1 MMGFVTTTTPTIP
14 RSAKT
19 RNPHVDED
27 QLVREHLPLA
37 RRVVAELVAK
47 MPRHAPKED
56 LLAAGMAGLAQA
68 ARNFDPGR
76 GVPFHRYALTR
87 VRGALL
93 DELRVHDW
101 ASRPVRAKARQMDQA
116 SERLVARLGRP
127 PTADELAT
135 EMKVPVSSIQNLNHD
150 VHRAVVLNYES
161 ILEGDSDTV
170 LLSTDDGDPEGA
182 LLDRERNAYLVDA
195 VRALP
200 ERLRTVV
207 VGYFFQN
214 RSMQELGAELS
225 VSESRISQLR
235 AEALDLLKD
244 GLNAHLEPSLLA
256 AMPNPGGRV
265 ARRRESYYAAIA
277 SRSTARDR
285 LDSRPRGADG
295 RVKGVRA

>member
-1 MMGFVTTTTPTIP
+1 MTTTTATHSP
-14 RSAKT
+14 SAAV

-27 QLVREHLPLA
+27 ELVRQHLPLA
-37 RRVVAELVAK
+37 RRVVAELVSK

-56 LLAAGMAGLAQA
+56 LLSAGLAGLAQA
-68 ARNFDPGR
+68 ARNYDPSR

-101 ASRPVRAKARQMDQA
+101 ASRPVRAKARQMDA
-116 SERLVARLGRP
+116 AAERLTAKLGRP
-127 PTADELAT
+127 PSAEEIAKEL
-135 EMKVPVSSIQNLNHD
+135 KVPLASVRGLNQD
-150 VHRAVVLNYES
+150 LHRAVVLNYES
-161 ILEGDSDTV
+161 ILDGDSDSV
-170 LLSTDDGDPEGA
+170 LLGSHDGDPEGA

-195 VRALP
+195 VRQLP

-214 RSMQELGAELS
+214 RSMQDLGEELQ

-235 AEALDLLKD
+235 AEALELLKD
-244 GLNAHLEPSLLA
+244 GLNAQLEPSLVA
-256 AMPNPGGRV
+256 AMPNPTGRV
-265 ARRRESYYAAIA
+265 ARRRETYYTAIA
-277 SRSTARDR
+277 SCSTPRDR

-295 RVKGVRA
+295 RVGSDPVI

>member
-1 MMGFVTTTTPTIP
+1 MTTTTATK
-14 RSAKT
+14 SAAKT

-27 QLVREHLPLA
+27 QLVRDHLPLA
-37 RRVVAELVAK
+37 RRVVAELVSK

-68 ARNFDPGR
+68 ARNFDPSR

-87 VRGALL
+87 VRGSLL

-101 ASRPVRAKARQMDQA
+101 ASRPVRAKARQMDA
-116 SERLVARLGRP
+116 AAERLTAKLGRP
-127 PTADELAT
+127 PSPEELAA
-135 EMKVPVSSIQNLNHD
+135 ELKVPISSVRNLKGD
-150 VHRAVVLNYES
+150 LHRAVVLNYES
-161 ILEGDSDTV
+161 ILEGDSDSV
-170 LLSTDDGDPEGA
+170 LLGSNDGDPEGA

-214 RSMQELGAELS
+214 RSMQELGAELK

-244 GLNAHLEPSLLA
+244 GLNTQLDPSLVAALA
-256 AMPNPGGRV
+256 SPSGRV
-265 ARRRESYYAAIA
+265 ARRRESYYSAIEA
-277 SRSTARDR
+277 CSTPRDR

-295 RVKGVRA
+295 RATSGRVT

>member
-1 MMGFVTTTTPTIP
+1 MTTTTATTQ
-14 RSAKT
+14 RSSIT

-37 RRVVAELVAK
+37 RRVVAELVSK

-68 ARNFDPGR
+68 ARNFDPSR

-101 ASRPVRAKARQMDQA
+101 ASRPVRAKARVMDAA
-116 SERLVARLGRP
+116 SERLTAKLGRP
-127 PTADELAT
+127 PSPEELAT
-135 EMKVPVSSIQNLNHD
+135 ELKVPVSSVQNLNHD

-170 LLSTDDGDPEGA
+170 LLGTDEGSPEGA

-195 VRALP
+195 VQALP
-200 ERLRTVV
+200 ERLRVVV
-207 VGYFFQN
+207 VGYFFEN
-214 RSMQELGAELS
+214 RSMQDLGAQLQ

-244 GLNAHLEPSLLA
+244 GLNTQLEPSLVEPMA
-256 AMPNPGGRV
+256 NPSGRV
-265 ARRRESYYAAIA
+265 ARRRQSYYTAIA
-277 SRSTARDR
+277 DRSTPRDR

-295 RVKGVRA
+295 RVAASCTL

>member
-1 MMGFVTTTTPTIP
+1 
-14 RSAKT
+14 
-19 RNPHVDED
+19 
-27 QLVREHLPLA
+27 
-37 RRVVAELVAK
+37 
-47 MPRHAPKED
+47 
-56 LLAAGMAGLAQA
+56 MAGLAQA
-68 ARNFDPGR
+68 ARNFDPSR

-101 ASRPVRAKARQMDQA
+101 ASRPVRAKARVMDA
-116 SERLVARLGRP
+116 AAERLTARFGRP
-127 PTADELAT
+127 PSADELAT
-135 EMKVPVSSIQNLNHD
+135 EMKVPVSSVRNLHHD

-170 LLSTDDGDPEGA
+170 LLGTDAGDPEGA

-207 VGYFFQN
+207 VGYFFEN
-214 RSMQELGAELS
+214 RSMQDLGAELE

-244 GLNAHLEPSLLA
+244 GLNAQLEPSLVEPLA
-256 AMPNPGGRV
+256 NPAGRV
-265 ARRRESYYAAIA
+265 ARRRESYYSAIA
-277 SRSTARDR
+277 ACSTPQAR
-285 LDSRPRGADG
+285 LDSRPRGVDG
-295 RVKGVRA
+295 RVAAACAI